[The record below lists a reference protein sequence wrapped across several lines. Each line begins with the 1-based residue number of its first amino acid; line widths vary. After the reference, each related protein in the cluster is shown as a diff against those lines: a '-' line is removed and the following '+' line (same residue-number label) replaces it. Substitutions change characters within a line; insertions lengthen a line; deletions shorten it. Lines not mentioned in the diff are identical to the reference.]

1 MWLAETPTREKIG
14 NFVQRL
20 LPVRE
25 GLERFG
31 GYRFATPY
39 SQVYTSPKV
48 SSSPLTSSQ
57 HPKRIFVNVPSIILR
72 QSIKLWGCHWKVLGA
87 FSLFISHIKRQL
99 RCWYLARVILVE
111 IMGNTP
117 QKRGI
122 KKQNKTH
129 QPWEVRWKWLL
140 EAFLLTFRSSR

>member
-1 MWLAETPTREKIG
+1 MWLAQTPTREKFG

-31 GYRFATPY
+31 GYRFAIPY

-72 QSIKLWGCHWKVLGA
+72 LLGGVIGRYLELLA
-87 FSLFISHIKRQL
+87 CSFPTSKGQL

-111 IMGNTP
+111 IMETP

-122 KKQNKTH
+122 KKHNKTH
-129 QPWEVRWKWLL
+129 QPWEVCWKWLL